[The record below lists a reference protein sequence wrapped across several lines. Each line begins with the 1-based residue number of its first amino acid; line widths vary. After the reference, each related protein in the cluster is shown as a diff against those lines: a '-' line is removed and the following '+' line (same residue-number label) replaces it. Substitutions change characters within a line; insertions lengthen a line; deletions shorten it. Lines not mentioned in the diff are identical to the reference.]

1 MIHWNI
7 DTQIEQFPFD
17 EALAH
22 VSQQRREHVMRF
34 RQQHDRRLALAAY
47 RLLQRMLSQHYHISQ
62 PPLFHFLSN
71 GKPTLQRHPQI
82 CFNLSHCREAVA
94 CAVAPT
100 PVGIDVESISNYHE
114 ELLPHTMNANE
125 RQTILRAPNPSQAFM
140 QLWTMKE
147 SLLKMT
153 GQGITSD
160 MQNLLSQPPVSLAD
174 ITFQTTVHSD
184 FVCTVCAASSSFE
197 NNNKTV
203 P

>member
-1 MIHWNI
+1 
-7 DTQIEQFPFD
+7 
-17 EALAH
+17 
-22 VSQQRREHVMRF
+22 
-34 RQQHDRRLALAAY
+34 
-47 RLLQRMLSQHYHISQ
+47 
-62 PPLFHFLSN
+62 
-71 GKPTLQRHPQI
+71 
-82 CFNLSHCREAVA
+82 
-94 CAVAPT
+94 
-100 PVGIDVESISNYHE
+100 
-114 ELLPHTMNANE
+114 MNAHE
-125 RQTILRAPNPSQAFM
+125 RQTILRAPNPPQAFM